1 MTKLKQS
8 YLYKYYKLMDKGK
21 IKVGKWIY
29 KIFDILVKGIEDG
42 TYIYDD
48 EKANKSVKFI
58 ETFIHHSKGRHDVL
72 TLELWQKAIV
82 CAIFGIV
89 NKDGKRQF
97 REVVLIVSRKNGK
110 SLFASAIMS
119 CMAFIDKEYGAEIYC
134 LAPKLEQAN
143 IVFDNFYQTISKE
156 YELLSLCK
164 KRRTDI
170 YIDVSNTVIKPL
182 AFSDKKSDGLNPH
195 CVVCDEIA
203 AWSGQNGLRMYEVM
217 KSALGSRTIKPLAFS
232 DKKSDGLNPHCVVCD
247 EIAAWSGQN
256 GLRMYEVM
264 KSALGSRTQPLILNI
279 STAGYV
285 NDSIYDELML
295 RSTSFLN
302 GSSEETQLLP
312 FLYMIDDIDLWDCMD
327 ELEKSNPN
335 LGVSVTR
342 EYLQEEIR
350 IAKGS
355 LSKRAEFI
363 TKYCNIKQNSS
374 QAEKSNPNLGVSVTR
389 EYLQEEI
396 RIAKGSLSK
405 RAEFITKY
413 CNIKQNSSQAWLTYE
428 QVEKSGIKEFTLND
442 FKGSYCVGGIDLSQ
456 TTDLTCASIVIER
469 DSEEYVFSQFFMPK
483 NKINELIELDKV
495 PYDIY
500 ARQGFLKLSG
510 ENYVDYKDV
519 KAWFDMLRY
528 DYQIYATRIG
538 YDRYSAQYLVDDM
551 ANKGYRM
558 DDVIQGWN
566 LSPIIREFEG
576 KLKDATRIG
585 YDRYSAQ
592 YLVDD
597 MANKGYRMDDVIQG
611 WNLSPI
617 IREFEG
623 KLKDGKIHVGKNN
636 LLKSHLLNVALKY
649 ETDNQKFKPVKM
661 KASDHIDG
669 FVSIIDALTVKS
681 KYYNEIKFIIQNRK
695 G

>member
-29 KIFDILVKGIEDG
+29 KIFDILIKGIEDG

-217 KSALGSRTIKPLAFS
+217 KSALGSRT
-232 DKKSDGLNPHCVVCD
+232 
-247 EIAAWSGQN
+247 
-256 GLRMYEVM
+256 
-264 KSALGSRTQPLILNI
+264 QPLILNI

-374 QAEKSNPNLGVSVTR
+374 QA
-389 EYLQEEI
+389 
-396 RIAKGSLSK
+396 
-405 RAEFITKY
+405 
-413 CNIKQNSSQAWLTYE
+413 WLTYE

-442 FKGSYCVGGIDLSQ
+442 FRGSYCVGGIDLSQ

-469 DSEEYVFSQFFMPK
+469 DGEEYVFSQFFMPK

-500 ARQGFLKLSG
+500 EHQGFLKLSG

-528 DYQIYATRIG
+528 DYQIY
-538 YDRYSAQYLVDDM
+538 
-551 ANKGYRM
+551 
-558 DDVIQGWN
+558 
-566 LSPIIREFEG
+566 
-576 KLKDATRIG
+576 ATRIG

>member
-217 KSALGSRTIKPLAFS
+217 KSALGSRT
-232 DKKSDGLNPHCVVCD
+232 
-247 EIAAWSGQN
+247 
-256 GLRMYEVM
+256 
-264 KSALGSRTQPLILNI
+264 QPLILNI

-374 QAEKSNPNLGVSVTR
+374 QA
-389 EYLQEEI
+389 
-396 RIAKGSLSK
+396 
-405 RAEFITKY
+405 
-413 CNIKQNSSQAWLTYE
+413 WLTYE

-442 FKGSYCVGGIDLSQ
+442 FRGSYCVGGIDLSQ

-469 DSEEYVFSQFFMPK
+469 DGEEYVFSQFFMPK
-483 NKINELIELDKV
+483 NKIKELIELDKV

-500 ARQGFLKLSG
+500 EKQGFLKLSG

-528 DYQIYATRIG
+528 DYQIY
-538 YDRYSAQYLVDDM
+538 
-551 ANKGYRM
+551 
-558 DDVIQGWN
+558 
-566 LSPIIREFEG
+566 
-576 KLKDATRIG
+576 ATRIG

-695 G
+695 DL

>member
-1 MTKLKQS
+1 MSKGFKKS
-8 YLYKYYKLMDKGK
+8 YLYQYYKAINTGK
-21 IKVGKWIY
+21 IKVGKWIL
-29 KIFDILVKGIEDG
+29 KIFTIIVNGIDSE
-42 TYIYDD
+42 TYFYDE
-48 EKANKSVKFI
+48 EKADKAVRFI
-58 ETFIHHSKGRHDVL
+58 ETFIHHSKGRRDIL
-72 TLELWQKAIV
+72 KLELWQKAIV
-82 CAIFGIV
+82 CATFGIV

-97 REVVLIVSRKNGK
+97 REIILIVARKNGK
-110 SLFASAIMS
+110 SLFASAIMA
-119 CMAFIDKEYGAEIYC
+119 CMTFIDKEYGAEIYC

-156 YELLSLCK
+156 QELLNLCK

-170 YIDVSNTVIKPL
+170 YIDSSNTVVKPL

-195 CVVCDEIA
+195 CVI
-203 AWSGQNGLRMYEVM
+203 
-217 KSALGSRTIKPLAFS
+217 
-232 DKKSDGLNPHCVVCD
+232 CD

-264 KSALGSRTQPLILNI
+264 KSALGSRTQPMILSI

-295 RSTSFLN
+295 RATSFLN

-312 FLYMIDDIDLWDCMD
+312 FLYMIDDIDLWDSMD

-335 LGVSVTR
+335 IDVSVTR

-363 TKYCNIKQNSS
+363 TKYCN
-374 QAEKSNPNLGVSVTR
+374 L
-389 EYLQEEI
+389 
-396 RIAKGSLSK
+396 
-405 RAEFITKY
+405 
-413 CNIKQNSSQAWLTYE
+413 KQNSSQAWLTFE
-428 QVEKSGIKEFTLND
+428 QVDFAGKKDFTLND

-456 TTDLTCASIVIER
+456 TTDLTCASIVVER

-483 NKINELIELDKV
+483 NKLQDLIDLDKV

-500 ARQGFLKLSG
+500 VKQGFLTLSG

-519 KAWFDMLRY
+519 KAWFDMLRHE
-528 DYQIYATRIG
+528 YQIYACRVG

-558 DDVIQGWN
+558 DDVNQGWN
-566 LSPIIREFEG
+566 L
-576 KLKDATRIG
+576 A
-585 YDRYSAQ
+585 
-592 YLVDD
+592 
-597 MANKGYRMDDVIQG
+597 
-611 WNLSPI
+611 PI

-623 KLKDGKIHVGKNN
+623 KLKDGTIHVGKNN

-681 KYYNEIKFIIQNRK
+681 KYYNEIKFIIQNIK
-695 G
+695 E